1 MDAAMAGQ
9 GAAVTESLLAV
20 RLFAHMGALARMSA
34 LVDSQSRTLDE

>member
-20 RLFAHMGALARMSA
+20 GLLAHMGTLARVGA
-34 LVDSQSRTLDE
+34 LVDSQS